1 MASGSI
7 KVDYLAFGR
16 MWIISLLQ
24 GGNLDGERGRGVKS
38 GVLPDGTLASQLVYS
53 NSTASL

>member
-24 GGNLDGERGRGVKS
+24 GGNLDVKS
-38 GVLPDGTLASQLVYS
+38 GVLPDGTLTSQLVYL

>member
-24 GGNLDGERGRGVKS
+24 GGNLDGERGRVKS
-38 GVLPDGTLASQLVYS
+38 GVLPGGTLTSQLVYL
-53 NSTASL
+53 NGTASL